1 MELVYTQQQQQQI
14 KEEETKFLPATIQGN
29 NSHPHFY

>member
-14 KEEETKFLPATIQGN
+14 KEEETKFLPATIATLI
-29 NSHPHFY
+29 SISYVP